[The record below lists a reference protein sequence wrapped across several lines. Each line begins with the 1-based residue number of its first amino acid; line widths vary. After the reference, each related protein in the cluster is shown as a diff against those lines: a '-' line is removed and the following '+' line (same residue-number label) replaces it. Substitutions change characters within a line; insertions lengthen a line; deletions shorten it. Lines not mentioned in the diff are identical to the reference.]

1 MESVESNEGG
11 ETLAL
16 GGAKCFHFS
25 PFSIYFSQWMAATYR
40 TNLHGR
46 KTCSIYVVDEQRQIN
61 RYRYRYIYLWYLKIQ
76 FKQTPPDIERRTPGG
91 ILSVSSINFGQFCN
105 ILAINK
111 NYWKMVSL
119 LGSKFIPSVSSIVI
133 KESHCADNKSISVGL
148 TLEREA
154 ISGNKNAMPKR
165 WWWYHMCGRCVV
177 SDLQLANLDVLHS
190 LGSQAAYYIEHRFPI
205 ANAMTWGPPTGS
217 CRCYII
223 NWVVTNG

>member
-16 GGAKCFHFS
+16 GGAKCFHFF

-76 FKQTPPDIERRTPGG
+76 FKQTPPDIERQTPGG

-119 LGSKFIPSVSSIVI
+119 LGSKFIPSVSNIVI
-133 KESHCADNKSISVGL
+133 KSLI
-148 TLEREA
+148 ER
-154 ISGNKNAMPKR
+154 
-165 WWWYHMCGRCVV
+165 
-177 SDLQLANLDVLHS
+177 
-190 LGSQAAYYIEHRFPI
+190 
-205 ANAMTWGPPTGS
+205 
-217 CRCYII
+217 II
-223 NWVVTNG
+223 NQFRLASHLRERRYLEIRMQCQSGDDDIICAGGVLFLICN